1 MHTRLAVKFVDGI
14 VANLLAYDIKFAN
27 GNPPNLFK
35 RHWTDRLNAVSAVY
49 NYPADPVYVEFG
61 DIKGDIQR
69 IEAMFAAATK
79 NKRKT
84 RFTTMYL
91 TMINELP
98 VEEDR
103 EKCAILFITCQNEF
117 LDPKGKLF
125 HKVQDVME
133 KLETKKHLKDLMN
146 AGIENQS
153 LIIHAPVE
161 ISPTENYDIPG
172 FDEWKVSSLEG
183 MFVPVSW
190 MGFHHDESL
199 FSE

>member
-1 MHTRLAVKFVDGI
+1 
-14 VANLLAYDIKFAN
+14 
-27 GNPPNLFK
+27 
-35 RHWTDRLNAVSAVY
+35 VY

-79 NKRKT
+79 QKRKT
-84 RFTTMYL
+84 RFTTMDL
-91 TMINELP
+91 AMINELP
-98 VEEDR
+98 LGEDD
-103 EKCAILFITCQNEF
+103 KKSAILFITCQNEF

-133 KLETKKHLKDLMN
+133 KLETKKNLKELMN
-146 AGIENQS
+146 AGIDSQT

-161 ISPTENYDIPG
+161 VNPKENYDIPG

-183 MFVPVSW
+183 MFIPVS
-190 MGFHHDESL
+190 
-199 FSE
+199 